1 MFSYLFNNH
10 CPRQINGSTFYSD
23 VKMLVPGEWNTF
35 NLKTHNLSKFINESV
50 EEYSALN
57 CQVKDLENDI
67 YQASRYVL
75 TTDQKIGIK
84 LSGGIDSTILA
95 YFATLE
101 KDKDISFY
109 TAKVSNQSNDFKFAI
124 EQKN

>member
-1 MFSYLFNNH
+1 
-10 CPRQINGSTFYSD
+10 
-23 VKMLVPGEWNTF
+23 MLVPGEWNTF

-101 KDKDISFY
+101 KTKI
-109 TAKVSNQSNDFKFAI
+109 
-124 EQKN
+124 